1 MIDLKSLYE
10 NIVEL
15 QKRLEQAT
23 IDRAVLEEQVSAQTQ
38 TNKNRISE
46 LNSRKNKLNTQLK
59 TLQRQRNSSE
69 NIITIDK
76 LNVQIT
82 TLEKQ
87 IAEIDSEK
95 EKLSSTKPE
104 SSSDL
109 EKINAQISAIFEEY
123 NHLVKSA
130 KTSIEEEKKSLEE
143 QYKKLSAATPEVL
156 EDLSQRLEQLDIK
169 RTDLEHQSFD
179 LLQER
184 DELQE
189 KLKDEAYIDYHEDF
203 KSRINQIN
211 DMLKQLE
218 TEEAQIDDAIL
229 SSKQEVFPELSSL
242 NKELSTLKAQKNEKE
257 DSFKKQ
263 TDAQIADSEQ
273 RWNELL
279 QEKNELEEKLN
290 NSDYID
296 YHSQFN
302 SRIKAID
309 SELEQLRQQSQQ
321 LQASYPQDLSSIDEK
336 ISQKESQIADLF
348 LITPDEIAK
357 KNSSSINSFE
367 SRIDQLNT
375 FSKSLKELSP
385 EKTVTT
391 KAVNPKGKNSRK
403 GNNNSHKKTNIDLLL
418 NNSFEQIIK
427 AIENIDPSI
436 QQNKEKAKRL
446 KIKEDLIHS
455 AMHQARKALKDKQE
469 QEKEKEKEKESQ
481 TPPEAL
487 QFDESDFIRD
497 QDDGSTIDFTRI
509 ADINPEIFATIEDDV
524 TPITS
529 KKSQAEKYPD
539 TDKAEVSDTDKA
551 EVSDTKATKP
561 DAVNATITPNDL
573 VSPES
578 KQRLSAAIKEIQNRK
593 KPTFTPPSISPI
605 SNEQEASSEQSYEE
619 QEPSESLKK
628 LMQEASSGQSDE
640 KQEPSEDLQA
650 FIDEF
655 REKYLNGE
663 NEEIFEALQ
672 HAEDAIEPGLSIS
685 TSEPKE
691 ETSLVEKKPSIIDSV
706 IKRIKNITHKIKS
719 FFSGNEK
726 DGAPDFETDNPNT
739 SNESQAPNH
748 TSFVNGVSKNGE
760 LRNQNPVVP
769 TSQGPDRTTKPQE
782 KDI

>member
-46 LNSRKNKLNTQLK
+46 LNSRKNKLTTQLK
-59 TLQRQRNSSE
+59 ALQRQRSSSE
-69 NIITIDK
+69 NIITIDRK
-76 LNVQIT
+76 LNPQIDN
-82 TLEKQ
+82 LEKQ

-109 EKINAQISAIFEEY
+109 EKINAQISSIFEEY
-123 NHLVKSA
+123 NQLVKST

-143 QYKKLSAATPEVL
+143 QYKELSAVTPEVL

-189 KLKDEAYIDYHEDF
+189 KLKDNKYIDYHEDF

-229 SSKQEVFPELSSL
+229 SSKQEVFPKLSSL
-242 NKELSTLKAQKNEKE
+242 NKKLSTLKAQKNEKE
-257 DSFKKQ
+257 DSLKKQ
-263 TDAQIADSEQ
+263 IAVQIADSDQ

-290 NSDYID
+290 NPDYID

-309 SELEQLRQQSQQ
+309 SELEQLRQHSQQ
-321 LQASYPQDLSSIDEK
+321 LQASYPQDLSSIDK
-336 ISQKESQIADLF
+336 NISQKESQIADLF

-357 KNSSSINSFE
+357 KNSDSINSFE

-391 KAVNPKGKNSRK
+391 KAVNPKGKKSRK
-403 GNNNSHKKTNIDLLL
+403 ENNNSHKKTNIDLLL
-418 NNSFEQIIK
+418 NSSFEQIIK

-469 QEKEKEKEKESQ
+469 QEQEKEKGSQ
-481 TPPEAL
+481 PPSETL
-487 QFDESDFIRD
+487 QFNESDFIRN
-497 QDDGSTIDFTRI
+497 QDDGATIDFTKI
-509 ADINPEIFATIEDDV
+509 ADLPINPEIFATIEDDK
-524 TPITS
+524 TLITS
-529 KKSQAEKYPD
+529 EKSQAEKYPD
-539 TDKAEVSDTDKA
+539 ANKAEVSDTDKA

-605 SNEQEASSEQSYEE
+605 SNEQEASSGQSYEE
-619 QEPSESLKK
+619 QGPSETLK
-628 LMQEASSGQSDE
+628 
-640 KQEPSEDLQA
+640 A
-650 FIDEF
+650 FMDDF
-655 REKYLNGE
+655 RKEHPYDDG
-663 NEEIFEALQ
+663 NEEIFEALK
-672 HAEDAIEPGLSIS
+672 HAEDTIDPGLSIS

-706 IKRIKNITHKIKS
+706 IKRIKNITHQIRS
-719 FFSGNEK
+719 FFSGDKN

-748 TSFVNGVSKNGE
+748 TSFVNDVSRNGE
-760 LRNQNPVVP
+760 LRKNTEPNPVVP
-769 TSQGPDRTTKPQE
+769 TSQDPDRTTKPQE